1 MTFRF
6 KIFTSHILTGSAIGA
21 IVWLISHTA
30 NTTELMF
37 YSLLLP
43 LCAILPAAALSWWF
57 LRANRIIST
66 HIEANEPLAKLESG
80 IEEMDVIARQIG
92 GASEWN
98 QDGWTGIQRL
108 LEQLAPKSAGNGSA
122 QRVIMDGRLLSQVLA
137 RISRSVGAEV
147 GRIMNLA
154 SSISQRSHETAND
167 AAQQSQTIDKTI
179 QYVEELS
186 SNIDLILNNAESA
199 NNSAIETKEA
209 AEQGQELIK
218 KLIHGMTRI
227 RSHVEAGER
236 KVLSLGE
243 RSQEISSIVETM
255 GTISTRTDML
265 ALNASIEAVR
275 AGEEG
280 RGFAIVAEE
289 VRKLAE
295 HTSNA
300 SREIADLVESIQ
312 METQDTITTM
322 AEERAQVQQEVARVN
337 EAGGALDKIS
347 QSASDSAERVG
358 EISRITVNQ
367 LRGTQDMIQAMQQV
381 STLSEGIHER
391 ATGVRQTTT
400 DVISVTRDLE
410 QWITPMFHC
419 DDDARNRA
427 KIVENP
433 SKLQEVTSPMTE
445 NRQSRNLVGAVA
457 EGSQR

>member
-6 KIFTSHILTGSAIGA
+6 KIFASHILTGSAVGA
-21 IVWLISHTA
+21 IVWLISNTA
-30 NTTELMF
+30 NSKELML

-43 LCAILPAAALSWWF
+43 LCAIFPAAILSWWF
-57 LRANRIIST
+57 QRASRKVSI
-66 HIEANEPLAKLESG
+66 HVEANEPLSSLQSG
-80 IEEMDVIARQIG
+80 ISELDDVARQVG
-92 GASEWN
+92 GTLEWN
-98 QDGWTGIQRL
+98 QSGWTGIQRL
-108 LEQLAPKSAGNGSA
+108 LEQLAPKSARNGSA
-122 QRVIMDGRLLSQVLA
+122 QKVMMDGRLLSQVLA

-147 GRIMNLA
+147 GRIMNHA

-167 AAQQSQTIDKTI
+167 ATQQTQTIDQTI

-199 NNSAIETKEA
+199 NNSAIDTKEA
-209 AEQGQELIK
+209 AGQGRILIE

-227 RSHVEAGER
+227 RAHVEAGER

-322 AEERAQVQQEVARVN
+322 AEERAQVQKEVARVN
-337 EAGGALDKIS
+337 EAGVALDKIS
-347 QSASDSAERVG
+347 ETSSDSADRVG
-358 EISRITVNQ
+358 EISRITMNQ

-381 STLSEGIHER
+381 STLSEVIHER

-419 DDDARNRA
+419 DDDSRNR
-427 KIVENP
+427 V
-433 SKLQEVTSPMTE
+433 KLESDESEPQKESGSFSD
-445 NRQSRNLVGAVA
+445 NRPNESLVGAVA
-457 EGSQR
+457 EGTQR